1 MNKYFATKHS
11 QRPLMSTSL
20 QWPLFSVPRVAVW
33 GGSTVGSYV
42 SVALPFLLVNGCV
55 SRFHQILSHICLVK
69 GELLILR
76 NVFPYQQLDK
86 VILT

>member
-1 MNKYFATKHS
+1 MF
-11 QRPLMSTSL
+11 LL
-20 QWPLFSVPRVAVW
+20 LC
-33 GGSTVGSYV
+33 
-42 SVALPFLLVNGCV
+42 LFLLVNGCV